1 MGSESN
7 MKLELPRTICI
18 SCFTSASFQNVA
30 VQEPKPKAHEYSD
43 PAYSAGYMLAQGEN
57 EGVEEEVAA
66 QCHKGIALSLLSA
79 LKEVTVD
86 LRDDMLSHRI

>member
-1 MGSESN
+1 
-7 MKLELPRTICI
+7 MKLELQRTICI
-18 SCFTSASFQNVA
+18 SCFTSIQNVA
-30 VQEPKPKAHEYSD
+30 AGEPKPKAHEYSD